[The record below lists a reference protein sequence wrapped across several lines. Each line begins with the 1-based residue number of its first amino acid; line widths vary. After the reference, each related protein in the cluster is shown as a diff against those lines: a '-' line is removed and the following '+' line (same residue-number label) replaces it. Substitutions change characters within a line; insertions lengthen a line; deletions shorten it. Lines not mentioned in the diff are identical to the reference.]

1 MKRDF
6 LLVDGYNII
15 HAWPELLEMTEVSLE
30 SARQKLMDTM
40 SNYQGYHS
48 HLEVIVVFDGYLVK
62 GNSGTAFRYH
72 NIHVVFTKEAETAD
86 HYIERLCDQWAER
99 AELGLVEIRVATSDL
114 LEQTLVLGR
123 YATRLS
129 SRELLREIHAAG
141 PEQRRQE
148 FRSDRTLLIDRVP
161 EDVRL
166 RLESLRR
173 GEQYQSEDGNP

>member
-48 HLEVIVVFDGYLVK
+48 QLEVIVVFDGYLVK
-62 GNSGTAFRYH
+62 GNVGMAFRYH

-86 HYIERLCDQWAER
+86 HYIEKVVH
-99 AELGLVEIRVATSDL
+99 GLPRECRVRVATSDG
-114 LEQTLVLGR
+114 LEQLIILGR
-123 YATRLS
+123 GAVRMSATELK
-129 SRELLREIHAAG
+129 REVTHTENQLRQQFIE
-141 PEQRRQE
+141 PRRQKKTVLM
-148 FRSDRTLLIDRVP
+148 DRLDEETRVI
-161 EDVRL
+161 
-166 RLESLRR
+166 LEKMRR
-173 GEQYQSEDGNP
+173 NEL